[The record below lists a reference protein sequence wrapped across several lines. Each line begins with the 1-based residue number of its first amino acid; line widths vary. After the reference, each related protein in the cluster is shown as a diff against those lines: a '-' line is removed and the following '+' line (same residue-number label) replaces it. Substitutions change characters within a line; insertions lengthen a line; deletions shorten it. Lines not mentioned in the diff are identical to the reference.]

1 MEFKNEL
8 PDNILDDHNADI
20 SNNDPDD
27 IHGEVPV
34 NTMADLS
41 EYIGGIQRAEE
52 IRVSIEKSTAE
63 RAATVQE
70 MMREKE
76 KPPSLIKSI
85 IERLNGN

>member
-1 MEFKNEL
+1 MEFKNEV

-27 IHGEVPV
+27 IHAEVPV

-52 IRVSIEKSTAE
+52 IRVSIEKTTKLS
-63 RAATVQE
+63 
-70 MMREKE
+70 
-76 KPPSLIKSI
+76 
-85 IERLNGN
+85 

>member
-20 SNNDPDD
+20 SNNNPDD
-27 IHGEVPV
+27 IHAEVPV
-34 NTMADLS
+34 NTIADLS
-41 EYIGGIQRAEE
+41 EYIDGIQRAEE
-52 IRVSIEKSTAE
+52 IRVSIEKTTAE
-63 RAATVQE
+63 RSATVQE

>member
-27 IHGEVPV
+27 IHAEVPV

-41 EYIGGIQRAEE
+41 EYI
-52 IRVSIEKSTAE
+52 V
-63 RAATVQE
+63 
-70 MMREKE
+70 MREKE

>member
-1 MEFKNEL
+1 MEFKNEV

-27 IHGEVPV
+27 WSGEVPV

-41 EYIGGIQRAEE
+41 EYIDGIQRAEE

-63 RAATVQE
+63 RAAMVQK
-70 MMREKE
+70 MMK
-76 KPPSLIKSI
+76 KKSPSLIKSI
-85 IERLNGN
+85 IYRLNGN

>member
-27 IHGEVPV
+27 IHAEVPV

-63 RAATVQE
+63 RAATFQE

>member
-27 IHGEVPV
+27 WSGEVPV

-41 EYIGGIQRAEE
+41 KYVDGIQRAEE
-52 IRVSIEKSTAE
+52 IRVGIAETTAE
-63 RAATVQE
+63 RAAMVQK
-70 MMREKE
+70 MMK
-76 KPPSLIKSI
+76 KKSPSLIKSI
-85 IERLNGN
+85 IYRLNGN